1 MSVKQN
7 KKVRFLKVIAPI
19 ERKFS
24 YTNTSEIGVIN
35 MIEENGLDY
44 FEEYAT
50 DFQQEI
56 YEKMCER
63 FSDMYEDCGV
73 VVLTY
78 KNENLFY
85 EL

>member
-7 KKVRFLKVIAPI
+7 RRVRSLKIIAPI

-24 YTNTSEIGVIN
+24 YYRESEMAVID
-35 MIEENGLDY
+35 MIEENDLDY
-44 FEEYAT
+44 FEEHAT

-56 YEKMCER
+56 YGKMCER
-63 FSDMYEDCGV
+63 FKDMYEDYGV